1 MSRFTTS
8 YNPTGGASASGD
20 NDYKD
25 RDGLLLDKFAVIEF
39 TLARVGSYGGQ
50 FGEQIILNMDDVQ
63 VNEGVISERES
74 DGKTKVWGWD
84 QWFDRDPA
92 TMELVPYDDDGE
104 ITTAELPRR
113 KSEDAGR
120 NTFRYELG
128 EGVLEGR
135 DEPVE
140 IGDRELWLKNQAKSR
155 TVSKVLSTEGEN
167 IIEDKDDDNNWL
179 SFDVGNEE
187 FPLREELEGRR
198 LILWFQPKTFT
209 VEKGDE
215 EEEVTYIDAFI
226 LDAETEAGITM
237 INEESGEQST
247 IPEPTAEEADES
259 SDTSS
264 AEEGFPQE
272 IEELIEVFRRTEQTS
287 RESIEPIVQA
297 EAPDGYDVDMDA
309 VMDAVTT

>member
-8 YNPTGGASASGD
+8 YNPTGGASASSD

-39 TLARVGSYGGQ
+39 TLARVGSYDGQ
-50 FGEQIILNMDDVQ
+50 FGEQIILNMDNVQ

-155 TVSKVLSTEGEN
+155 TVAKVLSTEGEN

-287 RESIEPIVQA
+287 RESIEPVVNA

-309 VMDAVTT
+309 VMDAVTS

>member
-155 TVSKVLSTEGEN
+155 TVAKVLSTEGEN

-309 VMDAVTT
+309 VMDAVTA

>member
-1 MSRFTTS
+1 
-8 YNPTGGASASGD
+8 
-20 NDYKD
+20 
-25 RDGLLLDKFAVIEF
+25 
-39 TLARVGSYGGQ
+39 
-50 FGEQIILNMDDVQ
+50 MDDVQ

-155 TVSKVLSTEGEN
+155 TVAKVLSTEGEN

-309 VMDAVTT
+309 VMDAVTA